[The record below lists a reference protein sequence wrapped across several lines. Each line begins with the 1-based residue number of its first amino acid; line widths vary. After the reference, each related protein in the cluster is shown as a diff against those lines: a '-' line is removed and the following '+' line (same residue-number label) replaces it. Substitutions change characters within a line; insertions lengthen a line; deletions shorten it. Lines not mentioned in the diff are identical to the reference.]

1 MIQYFFKYYIYNGSN
16 KLLRSSFVLPFLT
29 IFIGCFVIMF
39 SFSVMQG
46 FSTKISNTIYFFDK
60 EYSLVINKK
69 DFLNNYTQ
77 KDLDSLFSFLIEKKY
92 FFNAY
97 EDRVMFV
104 GSDNNKTFSR
114 VYGIKDFDDFKPN
127 QFLLYDS
134 SLDTNYISGCY
145 LGYNQSMNLNIDYQ
159 DIIKVS
165 SVLDFKN
172 LNSFPQKNFNVKN
185 IIKTNIPR
193 YDNSIFVPFDS
204 IIFSKNIFLK
214 NNLKNKI
221 SDTDLILMNSNFGQG
236 IIYDENIQLFGFFIV
251 FISAVM
257 LMGFNVSSIIRNI
270 SKIGLLESLG
280 FKRLYIALF
289 YLFYGIFIA
298 MLGFFCSFIAFQFLL
313 FLDNNYQILDFIFN
327 PNIYFD
333 FSLELSS
340 HVLLKIFILVLV
352 IIILSTLYPFYKI
365 SKLDIVDSIRNRV

>member
-77 KDLDSLFSFLIEKKY
+77 KDLDSLFSFLIEKNY

-114 VYGIKDFDDFKPN
+114 VYGIKDFDNFKPN

-134 SLDTNYISGCY
+134 LLDTNYISGCY

-165 SVLDFKN
+165 SVL
-172 LNSFPQKNFNVKN
+172 VG
-185 IIKTNIPR
+185 
-193 YDNSIFVPFDS
+193 
-204 IIFSKNIFLK
+204 LK
-214 NNLKNKI
+214 N
-221 SDTDLILMNSNFGQG
+221 TCDL
-236 IIYDENIQLFGFFIV
+236 
-251 FISAVM
+251 
-257 LMGFNVSSIIRNI
+257 
-270 SKIGLLESLG
+270 
-280 FKRLYIALF
+280 
-289 YLFYGIFIA
+289 
-298 MLGFFCSFIAFQFLL
+298 
-313 FLDNNYQILDFIFN
+313 
-327 PNIYFD
+327 
-333 FSLELSS
+333 
-340 HVLLKIFILVLV
+340 
-352 IIILSTLYPFYKI
+352 
-365 SKLDIVDSIRNRV
+365 